1 MAEPIS
7 GAEPSSPPG
16 PAMTPF
22 PALHPRAQPQAQPHC
37 QGHSGSLYCPRGRPP
52 EPWQLEVGVC
62 CPQAGGRGSGLL
74 WHRWLH
80 ALGQVCAGGDR
91 PGPLL
96 SPGCRV
102 GLVLVEHPS
111 LLTACHKRG
120 FPDMGV
126 VSPSWWEHTPG
137 LSCQRSQWGALLAGC
152 GSLGRCLCLSL
163 GPKV

>member
-22 PALHPRAQPQAQPHC
+22 PALHPRAQPQAQPHS

-74 WHRWLH
+74 WHRRLH

-111 LLTACHKRG
+111 LLTACHKQEQTLLTETLRRKG
-120 FPDMGV
+120 RQEREEQ
-126 VSPSWWEHTPG
+126 VS
-137 LSCQRSQWGALLAGC
+137 RVALLYPRWCHACWHSDC
-152 GSLGRCLCLSL
+152 G
-163 GPKV
+163 